1 MSAADHRTNKAPT
14 NSWRRFLADSSGV
27 STTEYGLMV
36 AGLTL
41 LVLGSAPAV
50 GSAVSG
56 GLRTVSDHLDGS
68 ARAIGLPEADGS
80 GAGNE
85 ILRLAVP
92 ECQPGQM
99 LAYDQAGLTCAD
111 PNFLDRRKGAVAG
124 NRMENGLDMNGYAI
138 RNAGIITST
147 PPAQPTAPGDY
158 TTKQYV
164 DTAIREALEEGK
176 YGVATQAWVDR
187 QDFAPRAFVLAEIE
201 KRHSGDGED
210 EGDDEDHGDENE
222 GDPDEGEDGG
232 AVADCPDSEG
242 AHVIQGDGW
251 FRAEGGA
258 NVLRANDGD
267 NQIDAGGGDDVV
279 CGMGGDDSL
288 MGRGGNDRLNGGAG
302 DDSYQGGGGADTIE
316 ITNPDGD
323 DVVNDF
329 NQRQGDRVAVAGGL
343 RYRVE
348 PHSDGWTAVLNF
360 EQGGEL
366 LLWSVSAAEI
376 TVSSQDYILGEQ
388 PLQTAASE
396 DEEAKGG
403 RGRPP
408 RAGGD
413 DDEDED
419 EEEED

>member
-187 QDFAPRAFVLAEIE
+187 QATTRITAMRMRGIRMRERMAARSPTAPIPKAPMSSRATAGSGPRAAPMSCA
-201 KRHSGDGED
+201 RMT
-210 EGDDEDHGDENE
+210 
-222 GDPDEGEDGG
+222 
-232 AVADCPDSEG
+232 A
-242 AHVIQGDGW
+242 
-251 FRAEGGA
+251 
-258 NVLRANDGD
+258 
-267 NQIDAGGGDDVV
+267 
-279 CGMGGDDSL
+279 
-288 MGRGGNDRLNGGAG
+288 
-302 DDSYQGGGGADTIE
+302 TIRS
-316 ITNPDGD
+316 TP
-323 DVVNDF
+323 
-329 NQRQGDRVAVAGGL
+329 AAATM
-343 RYRVE
+343 
-348 PHSDGWTAVLNF
+348 W
-360 EQGGEL
+360 
-366 LLWSVSAAEI
+366 SAAWAAM
-376 TVSSQDYILGEQ
+376 
-388 PLQTAASE
+388 TA
-396 DEEAKGG
+396 
-403 RGRPP
+403 
-408 RAGGD
+408 
-413 DDEDED
+413 
-419 EEEED
+419 